1 MAWRFSCCAVHSD
14 SIKYHGVYHCARD
27 SVFVFWTGPL
37 ATATARGG
45 AQRAQQMENRETRDR
60 EHTAGAPLT
69 TRPSAAFEVRDSR
82 APSTAPSHG
91 HLNGRTVGCRP
102 TQSVC
107 PLRRTS
113 AGSSLTRALTTALH
127 IGRARIGGSL
137 RRDGGRRRAVDW
149 PAKPRDLLLIGVH
162 FQKGWI
168 FDFFFFFGDCS
179 AWPNALLLS
188 FCKKSGS
195 CRRELQSCGTSIH
208 ALCPAIAGTGYG
220 DCTTYCGTVVP
231 YCTLTE
237 LPEVLSAGIR
247 QSAQGTGGANHNLRG
262 DHA

>member
-14 SIKYHGVYHCARD
+14 SITYHGVYHCARD

-60 EHTAGAPLT
+60 EHTAGAPLA

-168 FDFFFFFGDCS
+168 FDFFFFLATAQPGQMRFCFLS
-179 AWPNALLLS
+179 A
-188 FCKKSGS
+188 KSLAAADGHP
-195 CRRELQSCGTSIH
+195 IH
-208 ALCPAIAGTGYG
+208 ALCLAIAGTGYG
-220 DCTTYCGTVVP
+220 DCTTYVQYFVVP

-237 LPEVLSAGIR
+237 LPEVLSVGIR

-262 DHA
+262 DNA

>member
-14 SIKYHGVYHCARD
+14 SITYHGVYHCARD

-168 FDFFFFFGDCS
+168 FDFFIFF
-179 AWPNALLLS
+179 WRLLS
-188 FCKKSGS
+188 LAKCASAFF
-195 CRRELQSCGTSIH
+195 LQKVWQ
-208 ALCPAIAGTGYG
+208 LQTGIPSMH
-220 DCTTYCGTVVP
+220 CV
-231 YCTLTE
+231 
-237 LPEVLSAGIR
+237 
-247 QSAQGTGGANHNLRG
+247 
-262 DHA
+262 

>member
-14 SIKYHGVYHCARD
+14 SITYHGVYHCARD
-27 SVFVFWTGPL
+27 SVFVLWTGPL

-168 FDFFFFFGDCS
+168 FDFFFLATAQPGQMRFCFLS
-179 AWPNALLLS
+179 A
-188 FCKKSGS
+188 KSLAAADGS
-195 CRRELQSCGTSIH
+195 CRVAEQASMHCVQQLQ
-208 ALCPAIAGTGYG
+208 
-220 DCTTYCGTVVP
+220 
-231 YCTLTE
+231 
-237 LPEVLSAGIR
+237 
-247 QSAQGTGGANHNLRG
+247 AQGTVTVLRT
-262 DHA
+262 AVQ